1 MAVMKSPLLLT
12 LIGAACSLTMSC
24 QSPDVHVTTKSGAPI
39 SGAVIEPAY
48 VSYGCTRPLYTDPCG
63 AASLPAGTPDG
74 AVYNVRK
81 PGYRTVYG
89 VTQTEGKP
97 NHIVMDVGWPK

>member
-1 MAVMKSPLLLT
+1 MKSPLLLT
-12 LIGAACSLTMSC
+12 LIGAACSLLMSC
-24 QSPDVHVTTKSGAPI
+24 QSPDVYVTTKSGAPI

-48 VSYGCTRPLYTDPCG
+48 VSFGCTRPLHTDICG
-63 AASLPAGTPDG
+63 KASLPAKTPDG

-89 VTQTEGKP
+89 AVQTTGQP
-97 NHIVMDVGWPK
+97 NHIVMQVGWPK

>member
-1 MAVMKSPLLLT
+1 MKSPLLLI
-12 LIGAACSLTMSC
+12 LAGAASSLLMSC
-24 QSPDVHVTTKSGAPI
+24 QSPDVYVTTKSGAPI

-48 VSYGCTRPLYTDPCG
+48 VSFGCTRPLYTDICG
-63 AASLPAGTPDG
+63 QASLPGKTPDG

-81 PGYRTVYG
+81 PGYRTVHG
-89 VTQTEGKP
+89 VVQTGGQP